1 MITFSHQHFL
11 EKQYQEKIEQ
21 REKLATLEIQNISKE
36 LQVKTEM
43 VNEQVDV
50 IKMKDDKIAT
60 QKLEL
65 EKAREGILPSPHY
78 IH

>member
-1 MITFSHQHFL
+1 M
-11 EKQYQEKIEQ
+11 
-21 REKLATLEIQNISKE
+21 ATLEIQNISKE